1 VVETDYNG
9 DQEFGK
15 NSSVALELNKLGT
28 RLEEFPS
35 QINMEDLALN
45 SCKEGRYNNLEVPLP
60 VTEAWCVIWP
70 TA

>member
-45 SCKEGRYNNLEVPLP
+45 SLKEGRENSLEVALQ
-60 VTEAWCVIWP
+60 VTVSRCVILP